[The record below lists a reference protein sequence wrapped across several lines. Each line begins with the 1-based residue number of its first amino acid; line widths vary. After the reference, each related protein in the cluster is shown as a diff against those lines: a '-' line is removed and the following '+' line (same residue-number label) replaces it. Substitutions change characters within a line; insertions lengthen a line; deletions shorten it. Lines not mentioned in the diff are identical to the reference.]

1 LGTKPGSRFF
11 WRSKSSYQPGFSLFP
26 ECQDRGFDAKEIDR
40 GTTAIPFMK
49 RRDDIRNVAIIAH
62 VDHGK
67 TTLVDAMLRQC
78 GQFRASQ
85 LQGERILDSNE
96 LERER
101 GITILAKNIAIKYGE
116 IKINLIDTPG
126 HADFGGEVERTLQM
140 ADGALVLVDAFE
152 GPMPQTKFVL
162 RKAFACHMRPI
173 VVVNK
178 IDRGDA
184 RPTEVLNEVFDT
196 FVELGASEE
205 QLDFP
210 YIFASGKAGIASHDP
225 RAASGDVKPLFDTI
239 VSHVPGPMVDPDSP
253 FRMLCTTLDFSEYVG
268 RIAIGRIAAGRVTR
282 GQKAAL
288 VKSGGVIQTGSIA
301 NLLVFDKLGRV
312 EVDEATA
319 GDIVA
324 IVGLASVD
332 IGDTIADPE
341 QPVALPRIEVDEPTL
356 SMLFTINDSPLAG
369 EGQFLTSRHLLERLE
384 RELESNVALR
394 VEPTL
399 DRDAWTVSGRGL
411 LHLSVL
417 IETMRRE
424 GYELAVGKPEVIFRK
439 IDGETCEP
447 YEFLVVDVP
456 HAYIGPVIELA
467 GSRRG
472 EMTKMDV
479 KGAYAHLEFM
489 IPARGL
495 IGLRNRLMSATQGE
509 AIMHH
514 NFQDYR
520 PTKGDVPRRANGVMV
535 SLVAGKAVAYALDN
549 LQERGTMFASPG
561 DDVYEGMIIGEN
573 ARGDDMTVNPCK
585 EKKLTNIRASGSDK
599 NILLKPPRELTLEL
613 ALEYIEDDELV
624 EITPSKIRLR
634 KTVLNDENRKRA
646 QRSSGKKVGV

>member
-1 LGTKPGSRFF
+1 
-11 WRSKSSYQPGFSLFP
+11 
-26 ECQDRGFDAKEIDR
+26 
-40 GTTAIPFMK
+40 MK
-49 RRDDIRNVAIIAH
+49 RREDIRNVAIIAH

-67 TTLVDAMLRQC
+67 TTLVDAMLRQS

-85 LQGERILDSNE
+85 LQGERILDSND

-101 GITILAKNIAIKYGE
+101 GITILAKNIAIKYCD
-116 IKINLIDTPG
+116 IKINIIDTPG

-162 RKAFACHMRPI
+162 RKAFSCHIRPI
-173 VVVNK
+173 VVINK
-178 IDRGDA
+178 VDRPDA
-184 RPTEVLNEVFDT
+184 RPLEVLNEIFDT
-196 FVELGASEE
+196 FVEQGASEA

-210 YIFASGKAGIASHDP
+210 YIFASGKAAFASHDP
-225 RAASGDVKPLFDTI
+225 KATSGDVKPLFEMI
-239 VSHVPGPMVDPDSP
+239 VKQVPGPAVDPDGP
-253 FRMLCTTLDFSEYVG
+253 FRMLCTTLDYSEYVG
-268 RIAIGRIAAGRVTR
+268 RIAIGRIASGRVNR
-282 GQKAAL
+282 GQKAVLIKA
-288 VKSGGVIQTGSIA
+288 VGPPQNGSIDTV
-301 NLLVFDKLGRV
+301 LVFDKLGRTEV
-312 EVDEATA
+312 ETAEA

-324 IVGLASVD
+324 IVGLGSVE

-341 QPVALPRIEVDEPTL
+341 NPVALPRIEVDQPTL

-369 EGQFLTSRHLLERLE
+369 EGRYLTSRHLDERLE
-384 RELESNVALR
+384 RELESNVALQ
-394 VEPTL
+394 VEPTE
-399 DRDAWTVSGRGL
+399 DREAFQVSGRGL

-424 GYELAVGKPEVIFRK
+424 GYELAVGKPEVIFRT
-439 IDGETCEP
+439 IHGEICEP

-456 HAYIGPVIELA
+456 HAHVGPVIELSGA
-467 GSRRG
+467 RRG

-479 KGAYAHLEFM
+479 KGAYAHLEFL

-514 NFQDYR
+514 NFHEYR

-535 SLVAGKAVAYALDN
+535 SLARGQAVAFALDN
-549 LQERGTMFASPG
+549 LQQRGTMFVQPG
-561 DDVYEGMIIGEN
+561 DAVYEGMIIGEN
-573 ARGDDMTVNPCK
+573 ARNDDMVVNPCK
-585 EKKLTNIRASGSDK
+585 EKKLTNMRASGSDK

-613 ALEYIEDDELV
+613 ALEYIETDELV
-624 EITPSKIRLR
+624 EVTPSYIRLR
-634 KTVLNDENRKRA
+634 KKDLSEESRKRA
-646 QRSSGKKVGV
+646 SRSGGKKVGV